1 MFSIL
6 AANAAEPVPRSLGSV
21 LELWQCLR
29 RCSETNKGTN
39 KGSPPPR
46 LCNTA
51 QQLREKF
58 KSHNTLRNY
67 DNGRADQNRGMLQ
80 ETNRKLEDP
89 KNHVLIETIKIE
101 QSMHYTQ

>member
-1 MFSIL
+1 MQPS
-6 AANAAEPVPRSLGSV
+6 
-21 LELWQCLR
+21 QCLGAWAVFWS
-29 RCSETNKGTN
+29 C
-39 KGSPPPR
+39 GSAFGVAPKQTKEQTKAAPPPR

-58 KSHNTLRNY
+58 KSHNTLRNF
-67 DNGRADQNRGMLQ
+67 NGRADQNRGMLQ

-101 QSMHYTQ
+101 QSMHYT

>member
-21 LELWQCLR
+21 LELGQCLR

-58 KSHNTLRNY
+58 KSHNTLRNF
-67 DNGRADQNRGMLQ
+67 NGRADQNRGMLQ

-101 QSMHYTQ
+101 QSMHYT